1 MTCDFHRLGASI
13 SPGKEK
19 PCREAQRHGIVTF
32 GFDPLVNL
40 PVFSICTKCL
50 DGSELGIFYTEG
62 EAPQWDFRHRLE
74 NGIRSQKKLPLPLL
88 FENLKVVGVGGGEQH
103 RCCSRFLLWCGGEL
117 TMASGSTG
125 FALLTCQTSGG
136 SGSSGQL
143 LSLGTL

>member
-88 FENLKVVGVGGGEQH
+88 FENLKVVGVGGRTTQV
-103 RCCSRFLLWCGGEL
+103 
-117 TMASGSTG
+117 
-125 FALLTCQTSGG
+125 
-136 SGSSGQL
+136 L
-143 LSLGTL
+143 LSVSSLVWGRINNGVRVNRVCSPDLPD